1 MTIVKQKN
9 SLRLDTKTYDEMDIF
24 NEIQEDVNLLAALG
38 HDYMK
43 KYIYKV
49 VINKRKGTKRLGC
62 CKRLSQGVYEI
73 QITEKYLRNLDS
85 KEIHNTIMHEV
96 IHSARSCMNH
106 GPDWVFLANKVN
118 ANYEFTPIQRL
129 SNDPT
134 ALQLVKESAKYFLF
148 CPNCGKEYHWQRR
161 PKYWK
166 EFTSGKGKCGR
177 CGEKLKFDIT

>member
-1 MTIVKQKN
+1 MIIAVQKC

-49 VINKRKGTKRLGC
+49 VINRRKGTKRIGC
-62 CKRLSQGVYEI
+62 CRRLSQGVYEI
-73 QITEKYLRNLDS
+73 QITEKYLRNQDS

-96 IHSARSCMNH
+96 IHSAKGCMNH
-106 GPDWVFLANKVN
+106 GPNWVALANKVN
-118 ANYEFTPIQRL
+118 AHYDFTPIQRL

-134 ALQLVKESAKYFLF
+134 ALQLAKESAKYFLF
-148 CPNCGKEYHWQRR
+148 CPSCGREHHWQRR
-161 PKYWK
+161 PKYWAYY
-166 EFTSGKGKCGR
+166 TSDKCKCQKCGVR
-177 CGEKLKFDIT
+177 YKFDIT